1 MVQASPVPHDI
12 LEFAGLSGVAGD
24 TLQRGWLSWRRQIYA
39 ALLFQ
44 RLVYDEVASAT
55 RYSIYFKVKIILL

>member
-24 TLQRGWLSWRRQIYA
+24 TLQRGWLFWRRQLYA

-44 RLVYDEVASAT
+44 RLVYDEVASAA
-55 RYSIYFKVKIILL
+55 RYSIYFKGKFILF